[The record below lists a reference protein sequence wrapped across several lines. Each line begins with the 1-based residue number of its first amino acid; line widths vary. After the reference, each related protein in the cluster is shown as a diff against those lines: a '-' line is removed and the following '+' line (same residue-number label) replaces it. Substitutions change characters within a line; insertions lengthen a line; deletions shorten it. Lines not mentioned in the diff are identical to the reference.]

1 MSVNE
6 LVTLLIA
13 LSGAVGGIGSLVLT
27 ARKFGYEKKGVEAA
41 SAEDVSTAAVQL
53 LKPYQE
59 RVHELSLRVTHLEA
73 MCAQFEA
80 VLQGAHK
87 LHGQVKSMGMQPV
100 YNPPEFDILRKP

>member
-6 LVTLLIA
+6 LVTILIA
-13 LSGAVGGIGSLVLT
+13 VTGAVGGIGSLVMT
-27 ARKFGYEKKGVEAA
+27 ARKERWERKGVEAA

-59 RVHELSLRVTHLEA
+59 QVSELSKRVRHLEA
-73 MCAQFEA
+73 MCAQFEN
-80 VLQGAHK
+80 VLTGAHK
-87 LHGQVKSMGMQPV
+87 LHGQVKSLGVQPV